1 MESLFN
7 NIHKQE
13 VEVKYLGNIMY
24 QKYSRHE
31 SKENVQN
38 IIASDST
45 THTYVTI
52 ELVYGISAILQFTAQ
67 YFCIK
72 CSSGKESCIASS
84 LNLFRLDHP
93 PGAHRGTSCQ
103 DL

>member
-1 MESLFN
+1 MR
-7 NIHKQE
+7 
-13 VEVKYLGNIMY
+13 VKKMFKTLLH
-24 QKYSRHE
+24 QT
-31 SKENVQN
+31 VQH
-38 IIASDST
+38 IPIL
-45 THTYVTI
+45 HTI